1 MRNLNSSGCPASCG
15 EWSAKHEASNDA
27 IGQSAAAAAGAA
39 AEKDDRTEQMEGGR
53 EGEGC
58 RWRITQCA
66 LAAKSN
72 YTVGRIK

>member
-39 AEKDDRTEQMEGGR
+39 AEKDDRTERMEGGR
-53 EGEGC
+53 EKDADGGSRSAPLQRSRTT
-58 RWRITQCA
+58 RWA
-66 LAAKSN
+66 E
-72 YTVGRIK
+72 